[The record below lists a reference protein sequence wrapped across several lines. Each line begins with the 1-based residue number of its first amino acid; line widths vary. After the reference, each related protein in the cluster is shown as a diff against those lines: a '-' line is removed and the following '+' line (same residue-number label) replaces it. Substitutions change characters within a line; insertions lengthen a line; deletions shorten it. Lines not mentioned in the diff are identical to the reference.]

1 MTAKMT
7 KGDSVEGEPFDTRGL
22 EREAGLVVESMAQG
36 LCLCDST
43 GRITMANQLFR
54 QYSSAIRSRVADLCL
69 QAWKAFQGDSPPG
82 KVKQRTYR
90 IHLPKRDR
98 SFEVLISPVIGP
110 NAGRMVA
117 LVRDTTSHERMRR
130 KIFAIDQAGS
140 ELVRL
145 EADAIEKL
153 HVAERLRLLES
164 KVVRFAHD
172 LLHFDH
178 FAIRV
183 LNDKTNELELVMASG
198 LSDKACAIKL
208 YAQREGQ
215 GISGHVA
222 ATGEPY
228 LCQDTAKDPRY
239 VYGLDQAGSSLTVPL
254 RLFDRVVGVF
264 NVESYRANAFNK
276 HDRQFA
282 EIFGR
287 YIAMALH
294 ILNLLVIERYTTSQK
309 TTGTVQ
315 GELSEPLND
324 LVVEA
329 EALKDAPMD
338 PEMARHVE
346 RIIKDVERIRKRVKS
361 VSRGPQTLLG
371 AEENDGPRDV
381 DPVLDGKRLLV
392 VDNEGE
398 VALTIRD
405 VLTRRGCSVT
415 VCLDG
420 ASGMKLLK
428 QWEVTLDPDQ
438 GFDLIFS
445 DINIGDATGY
455 DVFAAA
461 KLANRDVPVILMTGF
476 GYDPHHSIVRA
487 SQEGLQCVLFKPFTV
502 EKMIEEVKR
511 AVGREVGGQPEGL

>member
-1 MTAKMT
+1 MTEKTT
-7 KGDSVEGEPFDTRGL
+7 KGGSVNGEPFDSRGS

-36 LCLCDST
+36 LCVCDST
-43 GRITMANQLFR
+43 GRITLANELFR
-54 QYSSAIRSRVADLCL
+54 RYSPAIRSRVSEMCRR
-69 QAWKAFQGDSPPG
+69 AWTAFQHDSPPG

-90 IHLPKRDR
+90 IHLAKRDR
-98 SFEVLISPVIGP
+98 SFEVVISALAGP
-110 NAGRMVA
+110 NTGRVVA
-117 LVRDTTSHERMRR
+117 LVRDLTGHERMRR
-130 KIFAIDQAGS
+130 KILAIDRAGS

-145 EADAIEKL
+145 EADTIETL
-153 HVAERLRLLES
+153 HVAERLTLLES

-178 FAIRV
+178 FTIRV
-183 LNDKTNELELVMASG
+183 LDDRTGELKLVMASG
-198 LSDKACAIKL
+198 LSERACSMKL
-208 YAQREGQ
+208 FAQREHQ
-215 GISGHVA
+215 GISGYVA

-264 NVESYRANAFNK
+264 NVESNRTNAFTK

-329 EALKDAPMD
+329 EALKEAPMD

-346 RIIKDVERIRKRVKS
+346 RILRDVERIRKRVKS

-371 AEENDGPRDV
+371 ADEAEGPREI
-381 DPVLDGKRLLV
+381 DPVLLGKRILV
-392 VDNEGE
+392 VDNEEE
-398 VALTIRD
+398 VATTIRD
-405 VLTRRGCSVT
+405 VLTRRGCAVT

-420 ASGMKLLK
+420 SSGMKLLK

-438 GFDLIFS
+438 GFDLVFS

-455 DVFAAA
+455 DVFAASKQA
-461 KLANRDVPVILMTGF
+461 SRGVPVILMTGF

-502 EKMIEEVKR
+502 EKMLEEVKR
-511 AVGREVGGQPEGL
+511 AVLRQAGGQPDAT